1 MRLSNVLLQRT
12 LDQLE
17 ERPAFQDAEVV
28 PDDNPAMPQLN
39 QLFGDHTFFLD
50 GDGLHIIEPVSAAPA
65 DAPMGVLI
73 KLASW
78 RDERRTSLKPHAPE
92 PTDIVVTLKADRLD
106 DGADDSEDSDP
117 AA

>member
-1 MRLSNVLLQRT
+1 MKLSTALLKRT

-17 ERPAFQDAEVV
+17 DQSVFQDAEVV
-28 PDDNPAMPQLN
+28 PDDNPAMPQLE

-50 GDGLHIIEPVSAAPA
+50 SDGLHIIEPADSAPA
-65 DAPMGVLI
+65 GTPMGVVI

-78 RDERRTSLKPHAPE
+78 RDQHRTSLKPHAPE
-92 PTDIVVTLKADRLD
+92 PTDIMVRLEAEETDEVDD
-106 DGADDSEDSDP
+106 DGGDT

>member
-1 MRLSNVLLQRT
+1 MRLSAATLKHT

-50 GDGLHIIEPVSAAPA
+50 GDGLHIVEPVTAASSGT
-65 DAPMGVLI
+65 PMGVVV

-78 RDERRTSLKPHAPE
+78 RDARRTSLKAHPPE
-92 PTDIVVTLKADRLD
+92 PTDVVVALVM
-106 DGADDSEDSDP
+106 DGQDEGLAGGDP

>member
-1 MRLSNVLLQRT
+1 MKLSSTLLKHT

-17 ERPAFQDAEVV
+17 EQSAFQDAEVV
-28 PDDNPAMPQLN
+28 PEDNPAMPQLN

-50 GDGLHIIEPVSAAPA
+50 SDGLHIVEPTAETSGGR
-65 DAPMGVLI
+65 PMGVVV

-78 RDERRTSLKPHAPE
+78 RDARRNSLKPHPPE
-92 PTDIVVTLKADRLD
+92 PTDVVIALESDEFEE
-106 DGADDSEDSDP
+106 DGAAEDDDS